1 MIDLIENIL
10 LIAFEVICCDI
21 FYETF
26 GERRYKSFVNIIQL
40 GLLAFMACLLSFIL
54 AEHLILKQI
63 ALIIVISIIM
73 TWHINIGIKKSFAL
87 GILYDGLLLLTDYL
101 VFSINSSLFSSNST
115 IEAHHMTEGI
125 LAVLLGKVVLFVC
138 ILVLRKQFGKK
149 STEMLVDTEWLRFLF
164 FPVFTIVVIWA
175 MISIFGNLQSKKQSD
190 VLFIIAFGMVGM
202 NIVVFNL
209 INDIIER
216 ETQIHEDK
224 IFRIQVKNQVEMYQS
239 VSENFDKQ
247 KRKTHEYKNQILC
260 IESLLLKKQYEE
272 LERYVKNIYGD
283 LNKELDAINTNNVI
297 VNAILNAKYQEAAEK
312 GIVFVFKVNDLS
324 DLCIS
329 DEDIVIII
337 SNLLNNAIE
346 ACEKCDSK
354 RIIKLKFVKE
364 DTTVIIAVK
373 NTFSQQ
379 IFYENGSI
387 KTSKLSEIEEHGV
400 GIKNVIRVIEKYNG
414 SYIIQDKNSEFYFS
428 IVIPSK
434 KKYSNI

>member
-10 LIAFEVICCDI
+10 LIVFEVICCDI

-40 GLLAFMACLLSFIL
+40 GLLAFMACLLSFIF
-54 AEHLILKQI
+54 AGHLILKQI
-63 ALIIVISIIM
+63 VLIIVISIIM
-73 TWHINIGIKKSFAL
+73 AWHINIGIKKSFAL
-87 GILYDGLLLLTDYL
+87 GILYDGILLLTDYL
-101 VFSINSSLFSSNST
+101 VFSVNSSLFSDNSA
-115 IEAHHMTEGI
+115 IEAHHMAEGI
-125 LAVLLGKVVLFVC
+125 LAVLLGKAVLFVC
-138 ILVLRKQFGKK
+138 ILILRKQFGKK

-164 FPVFTIVVIWA
+164 FPVFTIIVIWA
-175 MISIFGNLQSKKQSD
+175 MISVFGNLQSKEQAN

-202 NIVVFNL
+202 NIVVFYL

-216 ETQIHEDK
+216 ETQIHEDR
-224 IFRIQVKNQVEMYQS
+224 IFKIQVKNQVEMYQS

-312 GIVFVFKVNDLS
+312 GIVFVFKINDLS

-329 DEDIVIII
+329 DEDIVIIL

-346 ACEKCDSK
+346 ACEKCDNK

-364 DTTVIIAVK
+364 DTTIIIAVK
-373 NTFSQQ
+373 NTFDQQ

-400 GIKNVIRVIEKYNG
+400 GIKNVIRIIEKYSG
-414 SYIIQDKNSEFYFS
+414 SYIIQDKNNEFYFS
-428 IVIPSK
+428 IVIPS
-434 KKYSNI
+434 